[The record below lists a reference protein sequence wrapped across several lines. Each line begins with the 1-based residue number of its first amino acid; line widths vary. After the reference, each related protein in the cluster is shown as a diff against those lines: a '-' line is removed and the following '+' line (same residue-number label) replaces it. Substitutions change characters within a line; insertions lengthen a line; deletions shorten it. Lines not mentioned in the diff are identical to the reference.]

1 MTAYPIVLLLHS
13 WVRWL
18 VLLSGLGA
26 LVTFWRGALAE
37 QRFSAVESRAMRL
50 FLGVLDTQVLL
61 GLLLYFVFSPLGL
74 PRAADFPMVMKNTVL
89 RYFAVEHWFGMLMAL
104 VAAHGL
110 WVWAKRGPVERRRA
124 RALWAVGVTLLLI
137 VVMIPWP
144 GTPYG
149 RSFFRLP

>member
-1 MTAYPIVLLLHS
+1 MAAYPIVLFLHS

-18 VLLSGLGA
+18 VLLSGVGA
-26 LVTFWRGALAE
+26 LATFWRGALAE
-37 QRFSAVESRAMRL
+37 QRFAVAESRAMRL

-61 GLLLYFVFSPLGL
+61 GSLLYFVFSPLGL
-74 PRAADFPMVMKNTVL
+74 PRAGDFSMVMKNTVL

-110 WVWAKRGPVERRRA
+110 WVWAKRGPVERRRT

-137 VVMIPWP
+137 VAMIPWP

-149 RSFFRLP
+149 RSLFRLP